1 MQSVQRGTPLHA
13 ISAGGQRLHVP
24 EMKKPRERGSR
35 QVEKRHGGVT
45 PQAPYPGRWPPS
57 MVGLFERDPVH
68 EATLLQGTILV
79 GDPALGFVV
88 LLLG

>member
-24 EMKKPRERGSR
+24 EMKKPRESGAVVKLRSVTGGDASSTLSR
-35 QVEKRHGGVT
+35 PVATV
-45 PQAPYPGRWPPS
+45 

-79 GDPALGFVV
+79 GDAALGFVV